1 MSSSLNAGTKLLSFV
16 SPVVAQPRFLAVQ
29 IPLKSM
35 TDSNVDNL
43 KADLGELQAQQQY
56 PSEPTTLLEPDA
68 PAPQSV
74 QETDTLIPD
83 APVSTFVI
91 VSSPVWN
98 SADSQSEAI
107 SSPTIAN
114 PSPIYCPSN
123 CPSFG
128 CNSCASHR
136 YSQEG
141 TQWHRG
147 DDSSHADQGRVSWCT
162 CKTLSQ

>member
-1 MSSSLNAGTKLLSFV
+1 MSSSLNAGTKSSSFV
-16 SPVVAQPRFLAVQ
+16 SPVVAQPRILAVRV
-29 IPLKSM
+29 PLNSM
-35 TDSNVDNL
+35 ADSNVDNL
-43 KADLGELQAQQQY
+43 KADVGELHPQQQY
-56 PSEPTTLLEPDA
+56 QTEPTTLMEPDA

-91 VSSPVWN
+91 ASSPVCN

-107 SSPTIAN
+107 SNPSSAT

-128 CNSCASHR
+128 CNSSASHR